1 MYFRTGRDR
10 ASHRGTCCGAR
21 SDVHERDLRRLL
33 LRFRFSPFD
42 PASDLDSAAL
52 IYRTSRR
59 TGITSRGMLDC
70 MIAAVAW
77 RSGTVPLAGD
87 GDMARIAK
95 VFDIELDRASVS
107 A

>member
-1 MYFRTGRDR
+1 
-10 ASHRGTCCGAR
+10 
-21 SDVHERDLRRLL
+21 
-33 LRFRFSPFD
+33 
-42 PASDLDSAAL
+42 
-52 IYRTSRR
+52 
-59 TGITSRGMLDC
+59 MLDC

-77 RSGTVPLAGD
+77 RSGAVLLAGD